1 MSSENQYLQESLKKQ
16 AEVEALF
23 ATSSAPSSNY
33 LSPPMRARG
42 GAPMMVE
49 QNTFQPKITGFYRW
63 KKVIVP
69 PNVFVVHTRL
79 GKREPLNCGLGISF
93 NYNPYTD
100 SFLTVPA
107 AMQTILIN
115 ANCICKEKQGVV
127 VQAYIQ
133 WSIEDFSK
141 AYLKLDFSNR
151 QAPMNLVNTQLKE
164 QAEASI
170 KDAVATMGIEDILTD
185 KQPIIQSLTERLRQ
199 VANGEGND
207 GLGIRIVTVQIKEA
221 IVSSPKLWDA
231 LQRPFRAEREKIAQM
246 AEIEHQNTVHR
257 KKEDIKREQEE
268 LKLKRELEEFEAA
281 QRAKLRRVQAEAEN
295 AALAQAQNME
305 AVKIEFAMKELKS
318 KLELEL
324 KKLELEKKQLEQQI
338 ELDHRRA
345 LLAIEAQKTAEVRKA
360 ELYAKL
366 PEILG
371 ALPQFKELRTVTLG
385 PEFLNSVK
393 TMISEILNKSLE

>member
-1 MSSENQYLQESLKKQ
+1 MSSENHYLQESLKKQ

-23 ATSSAPSSNY
+23 VSSSSPASFAPAQ
-33 LSPPMRARG
+33 MRARG
-42 GAPMMVE
+42 GQPSYID
-49 QNTFQPKITGFYRW
+49 QNAFQPKITGFYRW
-63 KKVIVP
+63 RKVIVP

-79 GKREPLNCGLGISF
+79 GKKEPLNCGLGISF

-100 SFLTVPA
+100 TFLIVPA

-141 AYLKLDFSNR
+141 AYLKLDFSNK

-185 KQPIIQSLTERLRQ
+185 KQPIIQSLTQRLRQ
-199 VANGEGND
+199 VANGEDND

-281 QRAKLRRVQAEAEN
+281 QKGKLRRVQAEAEN

-305 AVKIEFAMKELKS
+305 ALKIEFAMKELKA
-318 KLELEL
+318 KLEVEL
-324 KKLELEKKQLEQQI
+324 KKLDLEKKQIEQQLEI
-338 ELDHRRA
+338 ANKKA
-345 LLAIEAQKTAEVRKA
+345 LLEIETQKSESVRKS
-360 ELYAKL
+360 ELYALL
-366 PEILG
+366 PNIL
-371 ALPQFKELRTVTLG
+371 ASLPQLKELKSITIS
-385 PEFLNSVK
+385 PEFLLEIK
-393 TMISEILNKSLE
+393 EMIANLMDKEKI